1 MAFFMFFAFGLG
13 CLKLV
18 FSRLMAAAA
27 CWTNERKVLRLLTN
41 ERQVFTWAFLMLGPL
56 ALYSSLS
63 PILRHTVKLFLWA
76 GPDSSVS
83 LYW

>member
-1 MAFFMFFAFGLG
+1 MAKALSSTVGVMLAFFMLFALGLG

-27 CWTNERKVLRLLTN
+27 CC
-41 ERQVFTWAFLMLGPL
+41 AFLMLGPL

-63 PILRHTVKLFLWA
+63 PILRHTVKFFLWA